1 MADTGGGAGK
11 NAVLGDILALLA
23 AFFSA
28 CYTLIGTRERS
39 HMSTMVYTY
48 VLYWGCFL
56 SLLVFDAVSGVPMTG
71 YEPINWIMS
80 LCLAVFCTLLGH
92 SVFSWSLKFLTPTYV
107 STVKLAG
114 PVFAS
119 VSAIIL
125 FGEIPGLIQVAGAA
139 VVLAGVYLYAKIV
152 GGMDHGSVGK
162 SGKKLLGS
170 QIEDSLME
178 YILNEPVA
186 IGEKLPNEFELA
198 EKFGVGRSTIRE
210 AVKSLVSKGVLEVR
224 RGSGTYV
231 VSTSSLE
238 EDPLGLGRF
247 EDKYHLALE
256 LFEVRLML
264 EPEIAA
270 LASEYA
276 SEEEKAQLESLC
288 DQVERQ
294 YTAGINHI
302 KKTLNSIPALQ
313 SAAGTGWWRY

>member
-1 MADTGGGAGK
+1 
-11 NAVLGDILALLA
+11 
-23 AFFSA
+23 
-28 CYTLIGTRERS
+28 
-39 HMSTMVYTY
+39 
-48 VLYWGCFL
+48 
-56 SLLVFDAVSGVPMTG
+56 
-71 YEPINWIMS
+71 
-80 LCLAVFCTLLGH
+80 
-92 SVFSWSLKFLTPTYV
+92 
-107 STVKLAG
+107 
-114 PVFAS
+114 
-119 VSAIIL
+119 
-125 FGEIPGLIQVAGAA
+125 
-139 VVLAGVYLYAKIV
+139 
-152 GGMDHGSVGK
+152 MDQLEKV
-162 SGKKLLGS
+162 GKKLLGS

-302 KKTLNSIPALQ
+302 KKDIEFHTGIAKCSRNRVVEILIPLINSSVSTFATLTRRQLMKETIETHRAVTNAILKGDSVGARCAMIMHLTYNRQKLLELLEAQEKDLE
-313 SAAGTGWWRY
+313 GRKEGE

>member
-1 MADTGGGAGK
+1 
-11 NAVLGDILALLA
+11 
-23 AFFSA
+23 
-28 CYTLIGTRERS
+28 
-39 HMSTMVYTY
+39 
-48 VLYWGCFL
+48 
-56 SLLVFDAVSGVPMTG
+56 
-71 YEPINWIMS
+71 
-80 LCLAVFCTLLGH
+80 
-92 SVFSWSLKFLTPTYV
+92 
-107 STVKLAG
+107 
-114 PVFAS
+114 
-119 VSAIIL
+119 
-125 FGEIPGLIQVAGAA
+125 
-139 VVLAGVYLYAKIV
+139 
-152 GGMDHGSVGK
+152 MDQLEKV
-162 SGKKLLGS
+162 GKKLLGS

-276 SEEEKAQLESLC
+276 SEEEKAQLEALC

-302 KKTLNSIPALQ
+302 KKDIEFHTCIAECSGNPIILSMLTTIRNFLKRVS
-313 SAAGTGWWRY
+313 GTGMVDAEQLQAVVEEHQKLYGAIISGNVDAATQTMMKHLAASMARYKI

>member
-1 MADTGGGAGK
+1 
-11 NAVLGDILALLA
+11 
-23 AFFSA
+23 
-28 CYTLIGTRERS
+28 
-39 HMSTMVYTY
+39 
-48 VLYWGCFL
+48 
-56 SLLVFDAVSGVPMTG
+56 
-71 YEPINWIMS
+71 
-80 LCLAVFCTLLGH
+80 
-92 SVFSWSLKFLTPTYV
+92 
-107 STVKLAG
+107 
-114 PVFAS
+114 
-119 VSAIIL
+119 
-125 FGEIPGLIQVAGAA
+125 
-139 VVLAGVYLYAKIV
+139 
-152 GGMDHGSVGK
+152 MDQLEKV
-162 SGKKLLGS
+162 GKKLLGS

-302 KKTLNSIPALQ
+302 KKDIEFHTCIAKCSRNRVVETLIPLINSSVSSFATLTRRQMKETIETHRAVTNAILKGDSVGARCAMIMHLTYNRQ
-313 SAAGTGWWRY
+313 KLLELLEAQEKDLEGRKEGE